1 MFVTTYKLNN
11 HQPVNKPEVNKPEE
25 KLTFSGTN
33 SNQGMNIVTIEEPYE
48 RELSARQRE
57 FSRTKSAQRVNLN
70 ERVLADKELNRA
82 KRERNLGSIPEN
94 HTDQVDAPID
104 QDDSPT
110 DQVSIDS
117 PTKKDESH
125 NIFEDVELDF
135 GEW

>member
-57 FSRTKSAQRVNLN
+57 FSRTKSA
-70 ERVLADKELNRA
+70 
-82 KRERNLGSIPEN
+82 
-94 HTDQVDAPID
+94 
-104 QDDSPT
+104 
-110 DQVSIDS
+110 
-117 PTKKDESH
+117 
-125 NIFEDVELDF
+125 
-135 GEW
+135 